1 MIYQYKPA
9 PNDPQAA
16 ALPYGLRL
24 KVIPGTRR
32 GQTEDGVFFTT
43 VQVKDTAGNP
53 LGRVLFNSLEV
64 LK

>member
-1 MIYQYKPA
+1 MIYQYKPH

-24 KVIPGTRR
+24 RVIPGTLVILH
-32 GQTEDGVFFTT
+32 GEGYPQST

-53 LGRVLFNSLEV
+53 LGRVLFQSLEV
-64 LK
+64 MK

>member
-1 MIYQYKPA
+1 MLYQYKPH
-9 PNDPQAA
+9 PKDPQAA

-24 KVIPGTRR
+24 KVIQGTRQ
-32 GQTEDGVFFTT
+32 GDS

-53 LGRVLFNSLEV
+53 LGRVLFQSLEV

>member
-24 KVIPGTRR
+24 KVIQGTRQ
-32 GQTEDGVFFTT
+32 GDS

-64 LK
+64 LR

>member
-1 MIYQYKPA
+1 MLYQYKPA

-24 KVIPGTRR
+24 KVIQGTRQ
-32 GQTEDGVFFTT
+32 GDS
-43 VQVKDTAGNP
+43 VQVQDTAGNP

-64 LK
+64 LR

>member
-24 KVIPGTRR
+24 KVIPGTRQ
-32 GQTEDGVFFTT
+32 GDS
-43 VQVKDTAGNP
+43 VQVQDTAGNP

-64 LK
+64 LR

>member
-16 ALPYGLRL
+16 ALPFGLRL
-24 KVIPGTRR
+24 KVIQGTRQ
-32 GQTEDGVFFTT
+32 GDS

>member
-24 KVIPGTRR
+24 KVIPGTRQ
-32 GQTEDGVFFTT
+32 GDS
-43 VQVKDTAGNP
+43 VQVQDTAGNP

>member
-1 MIYQYKPA
+1 MLYQYKPA

-24 KVIPGTRR
+24 KVIPGTRQ
-32 GQTEDGVFFTT
+32 GDS
-43 VQVKDTAGNP
+43 VQVQDTAGNP

-64 LK
+64 LR

>member
-1 MIYQYKPA
+1 MLYQYKPA

-24 KVIPGTRR
+24 KVIPGTRQ
-32 GQTEDGVFFTT
+32 GDS
-43 VQVKDTAGNP
+43 VQVQDTAGNP

>member
-1 MIYQYKPA
+1 MLYQYTPH

-24 KVIPGTRR
+24 RVIPGTRE
-32 GQTEDGVFFTT
+32 GYPHST

-53 LGRVLFNSLEV
+53 LGRVLFQSLEP

>member
-1 MIYQYKPA
+1 MVYQYKPHT
-9 PNDPQAA
+9 NDPQAA

-24 KVIPGTRR
+24 KVIPGTRQ
-32 GQTEDGVFFTT
+32 GDS

-53 LGRVLFNSLEV
+53 LGRVLFQSLEL

>member
-1 MIYQYKPA
+1 MLYQYKPA

-24 KVIPGTRR
+24 KVIPGTRQ
-32 GQTEDGVFFTT
+32 GDS

-53 LGRVLFNSLEV
+53 LGRVLFQSLEV